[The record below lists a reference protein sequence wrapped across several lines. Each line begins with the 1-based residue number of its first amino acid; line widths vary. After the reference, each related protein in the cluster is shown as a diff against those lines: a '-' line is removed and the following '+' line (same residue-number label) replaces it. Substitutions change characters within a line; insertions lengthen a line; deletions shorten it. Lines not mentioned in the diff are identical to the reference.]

1 MEREGS
7 GFKKIVEDYTL
18 DIAHNAAGVM
28 PKFYSAVGYF
38 IVTLPR
44 IVRGAQTVEKT
55 VEKTVENT
63 VEKILAH
70 LRTNPAATQ
79 REIAAAVGLSAR
91 GVEWN
96 LKNLKAAGRLRREGS
111 DRKGTW
117 VVQTAP

>member
-1 MEREGS
+1 
-7 GFKKIVEDYTL
+7 
-18 DIAHNAAGVM
+18 M

-44 IVRGAQTVEKT
+44 IVRGAQGGEVGREKT
-55 VEKTVENT
+55 VEKTVE
-63 VEKILAH
+63 KILAY
-70 LRTNPAATQ
+70 LRANPAATQ

-96 LKNLKAAGRLRREGS
+96 LKNLKAAGLLRREGS

-117 VVQTAP
+117 VVQSGEGEA

>member
-1 MEREGS
+1 
-7 GFKKIVEDYTL
+7 
-18 DIAHNAAGVM
+18 M

-55 VEKTVENT
+55 VEKTVENTVENT

-111 DRKGTW
+111 DRKGAW
-117 VVQTAP
+117 VVLAEL